1 MTENSEKVKVS
12 AVDVLREVTAVLNNS
27 ESRPEQ
33 EQATNHVESAI
44 TNGKPLLLEAGTGTG
59 KTLAYLTPLIMS
71 GKRAVVSTATKQLSE
86 QIIKKDMPFLA
97 EAIKNSSS
105 PNKSF
110 SYALLKGRDNYFCWY
125 KDSENS
131 RLDVETGADMLSGGR
146 NKIADEISQLKE
158 WADDTKTGDRAEA
171 PPIVS
176 DKIWRQ
182 YSSNSVEC
190 VGKAICP
197 FGSECFAEMAKDKA
211 RESDIVVTNHA
222 VVAHDLASDMTSLG
236 DRQIIVFDE
245 LHEVD
250 RYMTDAWGAV
260 LSPNMLKDTA
270 RTLKPVEDMVG
281 LPVDEFSVS
290 MELNKSAEVLQV
302 ALSQVEQGRIPTPSG
317 SLKEILMGSR
327 MRCFEAVTKIAEKL
341 NDKKI
346 PESFKQNLTTVR
358 KKLES
363 VIESVD
369 LIMDDKE
376 TVVKWIA
383 QSSSKDSPAAQLQ
396 AAPLHAG
403 LKLQKYL
410 QEHKLLMMGVSATI
424 RVGGSFTIPMHNLGY
439 QDQND
444 VTLFN
449 VASPFD
455 YKKQAMLYVPD
466 SSFPA
471 PVGAGRKDH
480 TEAVKAVSFQLIQAM
495 KGRAVVL
502 TTTTFGVKEIGDYLR
517 SKLPSFNIILQGD
530 APNSQIIEEFVKD
543 EHSVLVG
550 TMGLWHGLDLPG
562 KTASLLIID
571 KIPFKPMNDPLLEA
585 RKEYVEAMNGDGFT
599 EVFVAEASI
608 MLTQGFGRLI
618 RAKSDKGIVAILD
631 NRLLTKNYGKILLK
645 SLPPINMFSNR
656 EKVVSAAER
665 LAVILDED

>member
-1 MTENSEKVKVS
+1 MTDNIEQVKVS
-12 AVDVLREVTAVLNNS
+12 AVDVLREVTSVLNNS

-33 EQATNHVESAI
+33 EQATAHVESAI

-71 GKRAVVSTATKQLSE
+71 GKKAVVSTATKQLSE

-97 EAIKNSSS
+97 NAIKNSSS
-105 PNKSF
+105 PNKTF

-125 KDSENS
+125 KDSENG
-131 RLDVETGADMLSGGR
+131 RLDAEAGADMLSGGG
-146 NKIADEISQLKE
+146 NKIASEIAQLKE
-158 WADDTKTGDRAEA
+158 WADETKTGDRAEA

-190 VGKAICP
+190 VGKATCP

-211 RESDIVVTNHA
+211 RGADIVVTNHA
-222 VVAHDLASDMTSLG
+222 VVAHDLSAEMTSLG
-236 DRQIIVFDE
+236 ERQVMVFDE

-260 LSPNMLKDTA
+260 LSPNMLKDAA

-290 MELNKSAEVLQV
+290 INLNKSAEVLQT

-317 SLKEILMGSR
+317 SLKEILMSSR

-358 KKLES
+358 KKLEAI
-363 VIESVD
+363 IESVD
-369 LIMDDKE
+369 LITDEKE

-383 QSSSKDSPAAQLQ
+383 QSSNKESPTVQLQ

-410 QEHKLLMMGVSATI
+410 QEHHLLMIGVSATI

-439 QDQND
+439 QDQHD

-466 SSFPA
+466 GSFPA
-471 PVGAGRKDH
+471 PVGASRKDH
-480 TEAVKAVSFQLIQAM
+480 TEAVKAVGFQLVQAM

-517 SKLPSFNIILQGD
+517 NKLPTFNIILQGD

-599 EVFVAEASI
+599 EVFVSEASI

-618 RAKSDKGIVAILD
+618 RTKTDKGIVAILD
-631 NRLLTKNYGKILLK
+631 NRLLTKNYGKVLLK

-656 EKVVSAAER
+656 EKVVAAAER
-665 LAVILDED
+665 LAVMLDDK